1 MTDWN
6 SFQRGSTAMDFQT
19 AQKWLDQV
27 TATCNTLDPEL
38 ILDFFTED
46 VVADLGAVV
55 VTGKAQLAPLIRDRY
70 ANYTRYDLQKTVR
83 ALAGDLVVCEARL
96 RWTSTDEPEL
106 QHTRAIEILQVRDG
120 RIARWDNA
128 STSWPA
134 SGLTPS

>member
-1 MTDWN
+1 MKNWS
-6 SFQRGSTAMDFQT
+6 SFQQGSTAMDFQT

-27 TATCNTLDPEL
+27 TVTCNTLNPEL
-38 ILDFFTED
+38 ILAFFTED

-55 VTGKAQLAPLIRDRY
+55 VTGKAQLAPLIRARY

-83 ALAGDLVVCEARL
+83 AVAGDLVVCEARL
-96 RWTSTDEPEL
+96 RWTSADEPEL
-106 QHTRAIEILQVRDG
+106 QHTRAIEILQVRSG

-134 SGLTPS
+134 GAA

>member
-6 SFQRGSTAMDFQT
+6 SFQRGSNAMDLQT

-27 TATCNTLDPEL
+27 AATCSTLDPEL
-38 ILDFFTED
+38 ILTFFAED

-70 ANYTRYDLQKTVR
+70 ANYARYELRKTVR
-83 ALAGDLVVCEARL
+83 AVAGDLVVCDARL
-96 RWTSTDEPEL
+96 CWSTADQPEL

-120 RIARWDNA
+120 RIVRWDNA

-134 SGLTPS
+134 SAA